1 MQRIEEIYWLRAYG
15 CLAVFCFHLLDH
27 LNQRLDTLATD
38 LARIPTV
45 LGTPIFIFI
54 SIFLFSMRYGRDIP
68 AGFLSSRVKYVL
80 VPYAVYGLAYSGA
93 EFLRQRSANTDAS
106 LLEVLREYLL
116 YAGWHG
122 YFLIIAAQFYAF
134 YWLYVRF
141 DLGRWLPSTPWLAIG
156 SLISMGWWGYWQW
169 RSEFPPGYLHWIAP
183 LGWLYLFFLAL
194 VLVQHFHAPPARR
207 PAWLVRLAHPGW
219 LVAMLGVVVL
229 LSLPGWLAY
238 SSKEVWVVPLFLL
251 FTLWIM
257 ARLRSRPSPAC
268 GQAPQRV
275 LLRHLPG
282 PPDVL
287 QPGRPARRRGTPAAP
302 ALCGDAGRRG
312 PGGLHRLEP
321 GRQPAPLGR
330 ADVRQAAQGG
340 LSHSH
345 YKPLQESGE
354 RDCRMAITGTHSF
367 GATRHTNG
375 R

>member
-68 AGFLSSRVKYVL
+68 AGFLSGRVKYVL
-80 VPYAVYGLAYSGA
+80 VPYAIYGLTYSGA
-93 EFLRQRSANTDAS
+93 EFLRQRSVNADAS

-122 YFLIIAAQFYAF
+122 YFLIIAAQFYAL
-134 YWLYVRF
+134 YWLYMRF

-156 SLISMGWWGYWQW
+156 SLVSMGWWGYWQW

-194 VLVQHFHAPPARR
+194 VLVRNYHTPPARR
-207 PAWLVRLAHPGW
+207 PVWLVRLAHPGW

-257 ARLRSRPSPAC
+257 AHLRSRP
-268 GQAPQRV
+268 APPVVKRLNEFSFGIYLAHPMFFNLVDLLDGGVRLPLPLYVAV
-275 LLRHLPG
+275 L
-282 PPDVL
+282 
-287 QPGRPARRRGTPAAP
+287 AAVG
-302 ALCGDAGRRG
+302 LAGSIAWNLVANRI
-312 PGGLHRLEP
+312 PWGGLMFGKRL
-321 GRQPAPLGR
+321 RVA
-330 ADVRQAAQGG
+330 
-340 LSHSH
+340 
-345 YKPLQESGE
+345 
-354 RDCRMAITGTHSF
+354 
-367 GATRHTNG
+367 
-375 R
+375 